1 MFFGVVMSKN
11 KNLFEKSTR
20 DKGNFKYF
28 IIAFGAFVLVLGLLS
43 VFLFMYSIDFDFN
56 NFVDKPEEETTES
69 TESTTEPVYSVNSL
83 TGKSTVLFVCA
94 HSKDEFDFAFTVEC
108 DFNSKAMRVKCV
120 DATSKITLNGKSLTC
135 GEIYKNQSIN
145 ELKSAF
151 RESFE
156 INVDKY
162 FICDRAGAKEI
173 LSLFDG
179 ITINVA
185 ENIDY
190 DSNDISLELNKGEQT
205 VSGAYT
211 LNYLLISDNSTR
223 EQIVCDII
231 NSVLAPQYTDNSQ
244 SLFTDF
250 VNVGETDISVID
262 YSESI
267 ENLKI
272 YANAEDK
279 FLPTT
284 STVRE

>member
-1 MFFGVVMSKN
+1 MSKN
-11 KNLFEKSTR
+11 KNLFEKSAR
-20 DKGNFKYF
+20 DKGAFKYF
-28 IIAFGAFVLVLGLLS
+28 LIAFGAFVLVLGLAS
-43 VFLFMYSIDFDFN
+43 MFLFMYSIDFDFN
-56 NFVDKPEEETTES
+56 NFLDKPDKETTES

-94 HSKDEFDFAFTVEC
+94 DSKEEFDFAFTVEC
-108 DFNSKAMRVKCV
+108 DFNSKAMTVKCL
-120 DATSKITLNGKSLTC
+120 DEKSRITLNGNLSTC
-135 GEIYKNQSIN
+135 GEVYKNYSIQ

-151 RESFE
+151 SESFE

-179 ITINVA
+179 VTVNVA

-190 DSNDISLELNKGEQT
+190 DSNGITLELNEGRQT
-205 VSGAYT
+205 ISGAYT

-223 EQIVCDII
+223 EKIACDII
-231 NSVLAPQYTDNSQ
+231 NSVLTPQYADNSQ
-244 SLFTDF
+244 NLFTDF
-250 VNVGETDISVID
+250 VNAGETDISVID

-279 FLPTT
+279 FLPIA
-284 STVRE
+284 STERE

>member
-1 MFFGVVMSKN
+1 MSKN
-11 KNLFEKSTR
+11 KNLFEKNSR
-20 DKGNFKYF
+20 NKGTLKYF
-28 IIAFGAFVLVLGLLS
+28 IIAFGAFVLILGLAS

-56 NFVDKPEEETTES
+56 NFVDKPEEETTELAE
-69 TESTTEPVYSVNSL
+69 TTTELTYSVNSL
-83 TGKSTVLFVCA
+83 KGKSTVLFVCA
-94 HSKDEFDFAFTVEC
+94 DSKEEFDFAFTVEC
-108 DFNSKAMRVKCV
+108 DFDNKTMNVKCV
-120 DATSKITLNGKSLTC
+120 DAKTKVAINGSSSTC
-135 GEIYKNQSIN
+135 GEVYKNNSII

-151 RESFE
+151 KESFK
-156 INVDKY
+156 INIDKY
-162 FICDRAGAKEI
+162 FVCDRAGAKEI

-190 DSNDISLELNKGEQT
+190 NANGINLELNKGKQT
-205 VSGAYT
+205 VSGAYA
-211 LNYLLISDNSTR
+211 LNYLIISNNIIR

-231 NSVLAPQYTDNSQ
+231 KSVLIPQYTDNSQ

-250 VNVGETDISVID
+250 VNAGETDISVID

-279 FLPTT
+279 FLPVT
-284 STVRE
+284 STEGE

>member
-1 MFFGVVMSKN
+1 MS
-11 KNLFEKSTR
+11 KNLFEKNSR
-20 DKGNFKYF
+20 NKGTLKYF
-28 IIAFGAFVLVLGLLS
+28 IIAFGAFVVILGLAS

-56 NFVDKPEEETTES
+56 NFVEKPEETTTES
-69 TESTTEPVYSVNSL
+69 NESTTEPIYSVNSL
-83 TGKSTVLFVCA
+83 SGKSTVLFVCA
-94 HSKDEFDFAFTVEC
+94 DSKEEFDFAFTVEC
-108 DFNSKAMRVKCV
+108 DFNNQSMIVKCI
-120 DATSKITLNGKSLTC
+120 DSKTKLSLNGNSSTC
-135 GEIYKNQSIN
+135 GEIYKNNSVL

-151 RESFE
+151 SESYK
-156 INVDKY
+156 ISVDKY

-190 DSNDISLELNKGEQT
+190 DSNGISLELDKGKQT
-205 VSGAYT
+205 VSGAYA
-211 LNYLLISDNSTR
+211 LNYLLISNNSTR
-223 EQIVCDII
+223 EQILCDVI
-231 NSVLAPQYTDNSQ
+231 NSVLVPKYTDNSQ

-250 VNVGETDISVID
+250 VNAGETDISVID

-279 FLPTT
+279 FMPVT
-284 STVRE
+284 SAERE

>member
-1 MFFGVVMSKN
+1 MNKN
-11 KNLFEKSTR
+11 KNLFEKNSR
-20 DKGNFKYF
+20 NKGSLKYF
-28 IIAFGAFVLVLGLLS
+28 IIAFGAFVLILGLAS
-43 VFLFMYSIDFDFN
+43 VFLFMYSIDFNFD
-56 NFVDKPEEETTES
+56 NFVNKPEEETTET
-69 TESTTEPVYSVNSL
+69 TENTTEPIYSVNSL

-94 HSKDEFDFAFTVEC
+94 DNKEEFNFAFTVEC
-108 DFNSKAMRVKCV
+108 NFDSKAMTVKCV
-120 DATSKITLNGKSLTC
+120 DAKSQMKFNDSTSTC
-135 GEIYKNQSIN
+135 GSIYKNYSVQ

-151 RESFE
+151 SESFD

-179 ITINVA
+179 ITVNVA

-190 DSNDISLELNKGEQT
+190 DDNGINLELSKGKQT
-205 VSGAYT
+205 VSGAYA
-211 LNYLLISDNSTR
+211 LNYLLISNNVTR
-223 EQIVCDII
+223 EKIVCDII
-231 NSVLAPQYTDNSQ
+231 NSVLIPQYINDSQ

-250 VNVGETDISVID
+250 VNAGDTDISVID

-279 FLPTT
+279 FLPVT
-284 STVRE
+284 SAEREKL

>member
-1 MFFGVVMSKN
+1 MNKN
-11 KNLFEKSTR
+11 KNLFEKTTR
-20 DKGNFKYF
+20 NKGAFKYF
-28 IIAFGAFVLVLGLLS
+28 IVAFGAFVLILGLAS

-56 NFVDKPEEETTES
+56 NFVAQPEEETTVS
-69 TESTTEPVYSVNSL
+69 TETTTDPVYSVNLL

-94 HSKDEFDFAFTVEC
+94 DSKEEFDFAFTVEC
-108 DFNSKAMRVKCV
+108 DFNSKSMTVKCV
-120 DATSKITLNGKSLTC
+120 DNKTNVTLDGNSLTC
-135 GEIYKNQSIN
+135 GEAYKNHSIN
-145 ELKSAF
+145 ELKAAF
-151 RESFE
+151 AESFE

-179 ITINVA
+179 ITVNVS

-190 DSNDISLELNKGEQT
+190 DFDGINLELQKGKQT

-211 LNYLLISDNSTR
+211 MNYLLISDNSTR

-231 NSVLAPQYTDNSQ
+231 NSVIRPQYTDNSQ
-244 SLFTDF
+244 DLFTDF
-250 VNVGETDISVID
+250 VNAGETDISVID

-279 FLPTT
+279 FLPVT
-284 STVRE
+284 SAERD